1 MRGLKDIELNPQHK
15 RWLLWGLA
23 FATLA
28 LVVIL
33 LGSEE
38 EAGASGRDRQETIQ
52 GIIESDDTREL
63 SIGALNERLNR
74 QEQQKR
80 ELQDAVARLNEQLER
95 MEKRQQAIDALQ
107 ARNDQLADKLDNL
120 EEDVSKGRTAD
131 GARTEGDDDTPASRS
146 TSDARPEAEQ
156 PRSVD
161 TRKAFEREPAPRRE
175 DDGSGGG
182 GTPAALEIRTIGKT
196 RADSPQQDA
205 GPRKTVANYLQT
217 GSIVSGRLLSG
228 MDAPTNQGAQQ
239 NTVPVTLRVKKNA
252 VLPNRHRSDVREC
265 FVLLEGYGELS
276 SERVHLRAN
285 TLSCVRENDTVLEL
299 AMRAYAVGEDGK
311 TGLRGRLV
319 SKQGAVI
326 ARSMLS
332 GFASGVSK
340 AFKQSPVPTI
350 QTGSSVGGE
359 QTFQEPNIDA
369 AGKSGAV
376 SGASQA
382 LDQVADFYLNMAKQM
397 FPVLEVNPG
406 RPVDLVIT
414 KGMDMR
420 TGRTDQ
426 DTEAEASNE

>member
-1 MRGLKDIELNPQHK
+1 MAGLKSIELNPKHK

-23 FATLA
+23 FAALA
-28 LVVIL
+28 LVVVVF
-33 LGSEE
+33 GGETGEQGDSAEN
-38 EAGASGRDRQETIQ
+38 RQETIQ
-52 GIIESDDTREL
+52 GIIESDETRDL
-63 SIGALNERLNR
+63 SIGALNERLER
-74 QEQQKR
+74 QKEEKK
-80 ELQDAVARLNEQLER
+80 ELRDTVSRLSDQLDR
-95 MEKRQQAIDALQ
+95 MEKRQQKLDELE
-107 ARNDQLADKLDNL
+107 ARNTEMAGQLEDLK
-120 EEDVSKGRTAD
+120 EDVAEGQAQGDKSTGQ
-131 GARTEGDDDTPASRS
+131 GATESRSDDTEP
-146 TSDARPEAEQ
+146 SDPNAEGRQ
-156 PRSVD
+156 RRAVD
-161 TRKAFEREPAPRRE
+161 TREAFEREPAPRA
-175 DDGSGGG
+175 DADGSGQSAGG
-182 GTPAALEIRTIGKT
+182 PPEIRTISSPDSDSDAK
-196 RADSPQQDA
+196 RAEA
-205 GPRKTVANYLQT
+205 RKNIENYMQT

-228 MDAPTNQGAQQ
+228 LDAPTNQGAQE

-276 SERVHLRAN
+276 SERVHLRSN
-285 TLSCVRENDTVLEL
+285 TLSCVRDNDTVLEVP
-299 AMRAYAVGEDGK
+299 MRAYAVGEDGK

-350 QTGSSVGGE
+350 QTGSQVGGE

-369 AGKSGAV
+369 ASKSGAV

-382 LDQVADFYLNMAKQM
+382 LDQVANFYLDMAKQM

-414 KGMDMR
+414 KGLDLR
-420 TGRTDQ
+420 TGPSESED
-426 DTEAEASNE
+426 SNQ